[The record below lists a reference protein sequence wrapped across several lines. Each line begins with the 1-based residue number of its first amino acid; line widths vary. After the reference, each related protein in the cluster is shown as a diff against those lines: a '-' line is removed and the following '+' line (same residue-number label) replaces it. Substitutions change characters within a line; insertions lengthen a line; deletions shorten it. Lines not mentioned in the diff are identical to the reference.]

1 MTAGEVETRKANIQ
15 GFLSAEAVMEQ
26 QPMSTPP
33 DHTNITLL
41 KVNNYLPQKS
51 NYSINNDS
59 SLTAEFLQFQAVK
72 LSCNVP
78 VEHIYRQCMFAV
90 QIKHQSLLLRKLYGL
105 HRCQK
110 VSFHISQ
117 KLQPLFRVSCHTFL
131 LIFPTIANKKYIGIV
146 STVNEVMCSQPLICS
161 SQHLLYHVFISTTW
175 ISKKK
180 KSQLRNL

>member
-33 DHTNITLL
+33 DLTNITLL

-59 SLTAEFLQFQAVK
+59 SLTAEFLQFQAIK

-78 VEHIYRQCMFAV
+78 VEHIYR
-90 QIKHQSLLLRKLYGL
+90 
-105 HRCQK
+105 
-110 VSFHISQ
+110 
-117 KLQPLFRVSCHTFL
+117 
-131 LIFPTIANKKYIGIV
+131 
-146 STVNEVMCSQPLICS
+146 
-161 SQHLLYHVFISTTW
+161 
-175 ISKKK
+175 
-180 KSQLRNL
+180 